1 MPGSIYVPFSR
12 PTLADLI
19 TRIRDGIFSRL
30 SFEQLRRS
38 DAEVYGKEIAGASH
52 ELHGHLQY
60 IAQNVIYDTAT
71 SEYLDRWA
79 GIWLTTP
86 RIEAT
91 PAAGNVTFTGDNGT
105 LILAGS
111 ALVSTLGIEY
121 TTDAEATISGG
132 SALVAVTALTN
143 GKNTNLAAG
152 EYLSL
157 ATPIA
162 GVSSTVVV
170 DANGL
175 TEGSDQEDDAKL
187 LARLLAR
194 IQTPPHG
201 GSKHDYVNWA
211 LEVPGVTRAWV
222 YPQELGLN
230 GVTVRFVRDNDAS
243 IIPDAG
249 EVTAVY
255 DYIENLRPVTVELTV
270 VAPIAVPLD
279 FTISVMPNT
288 LAVRTAVETELQD
301 LIKRESEPAGT
312 ILLSHIREA
321 ISIAAG
327 ENNYTLTTPAAD
339 VTNTVGYMTTLGTI
353 TWA

>member
-1 MPGSIYVPFSR
+1 MPFRR
-12 PTLADLI
+12 PLLTDLI

-38 DAEVYGKEIAGASH
+38 DAEVYGKELAGASH
-52 ELHGHLQY
+52 ELHGHLQF

-79 GIWLTTP
+79 GIWLSTP
-86 RIEAT
+86 RIAAA
-91 PAAGNVTFTGDNGT
+91 PAAGNITFTGNNGT

-111 ALVSTLGIEY
+111 VLLSTAGIEY
-121 TTDAEATISGG
+121 ATDAEATISAG
-132 SALVAVTALTN
+132 SALVAVTALTS

-157 ATPIA
+157 ATPIDGA
-162 GVSSTVVV
+162 SSTAIV

-175 TEGSDQEDDAKL
+175 TQGADQEDDSKL
-187 LARLLAR
+187 LSRLLAR

-222 YPQELGLN
+222 YPGELGVN

-255 DYIENLRPVTVELTV
+255 DYIENLRPVTVDLTV

-279 FTISVMPNT
+279 FTISVTPNT
-288 LAVRTAVETELQD
+288 LAVRTAVEAELQD
-301 LIKRESEPAGT
+301 LIKRESAPAGT

-327 ENNYTLTTPAAD
+327 ENNYTLTTPTAD
-339 VTNTVGYMTTLGTI
+339 VTSAVGYMTTLGVI
-353 TWA
+353 TWV